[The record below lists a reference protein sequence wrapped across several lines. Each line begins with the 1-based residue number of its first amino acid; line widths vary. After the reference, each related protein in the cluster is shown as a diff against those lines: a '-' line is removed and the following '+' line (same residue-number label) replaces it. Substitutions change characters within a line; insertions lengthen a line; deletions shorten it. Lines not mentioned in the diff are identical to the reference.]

1 MTKRRIATE
10 IQDAGP
16 LVLRKL
22 RGEVVAATGQIK
34 DANDEIAAPY
44 RVVDVLDR
52 LLAEGLIDDHEFR
65 AGREFQD
72 DFDKACLNGQR
83 SVDLSRPF
91 VQSGFR
97 EAVLAV
103 NAERARSRIGDLVRL
118 MGGHG
123 SACASICWAVL
134 GERRSLREFSDMTRL
149 GGVRPISAKAAS
161 GLMIGALGVLAVA
174 YGHKR
179 A

>member
-1 MTKRRIATE
+1 MSRQTIDGDALAMRR
-10 IQDAGP
+10 
-16 LVLRKL
+16 K
-22 RGEVVAATGQIK
+22 RGEVVPAEKQIK
-34 DANDEIAAPY
+34 DANDEIGAPY
-44 RVVDVLDR
+44 RAVDVLDR
-52 LLAEGLIDDHEFR
+52 LLAEGLIDDDEFK

-103 NAERARSRIGDLVRL
+103 NAERARNKIGDLVRL

-134 GERRSLREFSDMTRL
+134 GERRSLREFSDMTRI

-161 GLMIGALGVLAVA
+161 GLMVGALGVLAVA

>member
-1 MTKRRIATE
+1 MSHAPVHDSDALAVRR
-10 IQDAGP
+10 
-16 LVLRKL
+16 R
-22 RGEVVAATGQIK
+22 RGDIVPAERQIT
-34 DANDEIAAPY
+34 DVNGDIGAPY
-44 RVVDVLDR
+44 RSVDVLDR
-52 LLAEGLIDDHEFR
+52 LLAEGMIDDDEFM

-72 DFDKACLNGQR
+72 DFDRAQLNGQR

-97 EAVLAV
+97 EPTLAAS
-103 NAERARSRIGDLVRL
+103 AERARVKIGDLIRL

-134 GERRSLREFSDMTRL
+134 GERRSLREFSDMTRI

-161 GLMIGALGVLAVA
+161 GLIVGALGVLAVA
-174 YGHKR
+174 YGRKR
-179 A
+179 T